1 MKVAKESL
9 EKAKSLLENGLN
21 DRTNIVDKSAEELK
35 SMVAT
40 VGQMNN
46 TAIADGEIVEFFNVE
61 DYENNMKDYIQITET
76 EPRNGN
82 GAPFQNLYALVSR
95 YRLLN
100 GKKVAERVGF
110 INVGGLVRRHFTAVG
125 HDLAE
130 KGGLIEGAVRVVT
143 PGKFNED
150 LAAYQMPWSMLT
162 QYLAGKKVK
171 GTRGTAKHLYQRFVN
186 RQPVENT
193 YDYTTGM
200 EYSFVK

>member
-1 MKVAKESL
+1 MKVSVENL
-9 EKAKSLLENGLN
+9 EKAKSLLSNGLN
-21 DRTNIVDKSAEELK
+21 DRTNIVDVTGDELK
-35 SMVAT
+35 NLVST

-46 TAIADGEIVEFFNVE
+46 TAIADGEIVEFFTAE
-61 DYENNMKDYIQITET
+61 EYENNMKDYIQITET
-76 EPRNGN
+76 EPRNG

-95 YRLLN
+95 YRLIN

-110 INVGGLVRRHFTAVG
+110 INVGGLVRRHFTAEG

-130 KGGLIEGAVRVVT
+130 KGGEITGAVRVIT
-143 PGKFNED
+143 PTKFNED

-171 GTRGTAKHLYQRFVN
+171 GTRSTTKHLYQRFVN

>member
-1 MKVAKESL
+1 MKVSAENL

-35 SMVAT
+35 GMVAS

-46 TAIADGEIVEFFNVE
+46 TAIADGEIVEFFPAE
-61 DYENNMKDYIQITET
+61 EYENNMKDYIQITET
-76 EPRNGN
+76 ESRNG
-82 GAPFQNLYALVSR
+82 GAPFQNLYALVTR

-100 GKKVAERVGF
+100 GKKIAERIGF
-110 INVGGLVRRHFTAVG
+110 INVGGLVRRHFVAEG
-125 HDLAE
+125 HELAD
-130 KGGLIEGAVRVVT
+130 KGGLIEGAVRIVT

-150 LAAYQMPWSMLT
+150 LAAHQMPWIMLT

-171 GTRGTAKHLYQRFVN
+171 GSRSATKHLYQRFVN
-186 RQPVENT
+186 RTPVDNT